1 MSSDCIAPFVDQKC
15 VVVEHPIGGHQDY
28 AHQPD
33 EMSGVVRLALN
44 METNCVYANG
54 VLIELRPTE
63 FRMLHFFM
71 GHRERVYSRTQLLE
85 QIWGKR
91 VLVEERTVD
100 VHVQRL
106 RAALKPF
113 GMCRLVQTVRGR
125 GYRFS
130 CQH

>member
-1 MSSDCIAPFVDQKC
+1 MSIDTFDNQQGGTSRRFIGCHQAP
-15 VVVEHPIGGHQDY
+15 
-28 AHQPD
+28 AHKPA
-33 EMSGVVRLALN
+33 EMPVTVRLTLN
-44 METNCVYANG
+44 METNRVYANG

-71 GHRERVYSRTQLLE
+71 NHKERVYSRTQLLDQVWE
-85 QIWGKR
+85 RK

-106 RAALKPF
+106 RVALRPF
-113 GMCRLVQTVRGR
+113 GMSGLVQTVRGR

-130 CQH
+130 HQH